1 MRRTAC
7 IFFLLLNGCS
17 AIGLGVGS
25 QVPHFEEIKT
35 ATRGDAL
42 RVELKSGDVLRGA
55 AVEVD
60 DDTITILDDE
70 NHDHIIAKKR
80 IAEIERRR
88 GSEWLPTLIAGAIVD
103 GVIITSIIVAAAL
116 GAFPLR

>member
-1 MRRTAC
+1 MMRASC

-25 QVPHFEEIKT
+25 QVPRFEEIKT
-35 ATRGDAL
+35 ATRGDAV
-42 RVELKSGDVLRGA
+42 RVEFANGDVLRGA

-60 DDTITILDDE
+60 ANAITILDDD
-70 NHDHIIAKKR
+70 NHDHVIEKKR
-80 IAEIERRR
+80 IVEIERRR
-88 GSEWLPTLIAGAIVD
+88 GSQWMPTFIAGAIVD
-103 GVIITSIIVAAAL
+103 GVIIVSIIVAAAL